1 MNDLRRMRLAAS
13 GGVAVVAVVVYFLT
27 LAPSLDFIDAGEL
40 AAVAHTWGIAHPTG
54 YPLFTIIAGLWS
66 LLPFGSGIFRL
77 NLLAAILS
85 AAAAGIAVQIFFDL
99 LRVRPWRGEK
109 KVKGKKKSA
118 TSAKDSV
125 SSATTAAAGGADAE
139 AMVALK
145 ASIAAALLLAF
156 GGTYWRTALSI
167 EVYALHI
174 LMLALLLWSAV
185 RLLFLPAASPAALRR
200 RMAVTALLLGLSFA
214 NHMST
219 VFVLPALLVLV
230 TAVHWRSEGFA
241 THLAVSVP
249 AFLAGLLPYLYL
261 PLRAAAHPVL
271 NWGNPIDFERLLWHV
286 SGKQYSVWMFS
297 SADAWRAQFTYALE
311 AFGRDV
317 AWLALLPAMVGLVVL
332 LRRGGWMALFWILLF
347 LTCLIWAAGYDIHD
361 IDSYFLL
368 GFFALAA
375 WVAVGL
381 HAIARW
387 RGSSTLPA
395 LLRDPMLL
403 GAVLLV
409 PLMLQWGRVSQAG
422 NHLVEDYTRTMF
434 DSFDERAV
442 VFSYQWDFWVSASYY
457 LQYVEGVRG
466 DVAVLDKELFRRSWY
481 FEQLRHNHPDLFA
494 ASRTEIEAFLGHLR
508 RFERDEP
515 YDPAAIEASFNAV
528 INSMIDR
535 AYARRPVY
543 LTIEM
548 EEQFA
553 PGYVRV
559 PVGLAFRLYKPE
571 DLPDP
576 AATKDV
582 LPRIRPFDSEERL
595 PVEMRRLTASMLLSR
610 GAYLSNAGVFDRA
623 EVALRRALE
632 FAPGDARVME
642 MLRRNGEKVKR

>member
-13 GGVAVVAVVVYFLT
+13 GGVAVVAFVVYFLT

-261 PLRAAAHPVL
+261 P
-271 NWGNPIDFERLLWHV
+271 
-286 SGKQYSVWMFS
+286 
-297 SADAWRAQFTYALE
+297 
-311 AFGRDV
+311 
-317 AWLALLPAMVGLVVL
+317 
-332 LRRGGWMALFWILLF
+332 
-347 LTCLIWAAGYDIHD
+347 
-361 IDSYFLL
+361 
-368 GFFALAA
+368 
-375 WVAVGL
+375 
-381 HAIARW
+381 
-387 RGSSTLPA
+387 
-395 LLRDPMLL
+395 
-403 GAVLLV
+403 
-409 PLMLQWGRVSQAG
+409 
-422 NHLVEDYTRTMF
+422 
-434 DSFDERAV
+434 
-442 VFSYQWDFWVSASYY
+442 
-457 LQYVEGVRG
+457 
-466 DVAVLDKELFRRSWY
+466 
-481 FEQLRHNHPDLFA
+481 
-494 ASRTEIEAFLGHLR
+494 
-508 RFERDEP
+508 
-515 YDPAAIEASFNAV
+515 
-528 INSMIDR
+528 
-535 AYARRPVY
+535 
-543 LTIEM
+543 
-548 EEQFA
+548 
-553 PGYVRV
+553 
-559 PVGLAFRLYKPE
+559 
-571 DLPDP
+571 
-576 AATKDV
+576 
-582 LPRIRPFDSEERL
+582 
-595 PVEMRRLTASMLLSR
+595 
-610 GAYLSNAGVFDRA
+610 
-623 EVALRRALE
+623 
-632 FAPGDARVME
+632 
-642 MLRRNGEKVKR
+642 